1 MRAHGLGANV
11 IVTEIDSIKA
21 LEAAMDG
28 FRVMPMVDAARI
40 GDIFIT
46 ATGDI
51 HVLDG
56 EDFAAMKDGAIVC
69 NSGHFNVE
77 IDIPALEKWQLKR
90 NNHANSSINTLW
102 PMVAASTCWAKAA

>member
-1 MRAHGLGANV
+1 MLLAGKTFVVGGYGWCSRGIADARAGMGANV
-11 IVTEIDSIKA
+11 IVTEIDPVKA

-28 FRVMPMVDAARI
+28 FRVMPMVEAARV

-56 EDFAAMKDGAIVC
+56 EDFAVMKDGAI
-69 NSGHFNVE
+69 
-77 IDIPALEKWQLKR
+77 I
-90 NNHANSSINTLW
+90 AN
-102 PMVAASTCWAKAA
+102 